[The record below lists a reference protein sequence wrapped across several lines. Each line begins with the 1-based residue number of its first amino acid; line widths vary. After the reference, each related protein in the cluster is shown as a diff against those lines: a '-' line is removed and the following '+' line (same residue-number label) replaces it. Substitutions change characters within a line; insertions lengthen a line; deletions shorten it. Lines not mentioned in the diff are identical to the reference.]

1 MANEQRTATV
11 ERTTRET
18 SIRLTLS
25 LEGRGR
31 GEIATPVGFLNHML
45 ELFARHGR
53 FDLSVQASGDVAVDA
68 HHTVED
74 VGIVLGQAFIRALGD
89 KKGIVRFADARVP
102 MQDSLAAV
110 AVDVSGRPELV
121 YNAAYPA
128 QKIGEFDVELVE
140 EFLRAFCNNA
150 LLTLHVDVVRG
161 SNSHHIA
168 EAIFKATARALRQ
181 AAAIDPQAAGE
192 VPSTKGRL

>member
-25 LEGRGR
+25 LEGSGR